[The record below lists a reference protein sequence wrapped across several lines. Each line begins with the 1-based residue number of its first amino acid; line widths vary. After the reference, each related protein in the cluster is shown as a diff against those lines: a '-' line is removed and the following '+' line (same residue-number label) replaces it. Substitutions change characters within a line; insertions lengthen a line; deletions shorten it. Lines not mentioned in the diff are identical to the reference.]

1 MSLIND
7 ALKRASKPGTP
18 GLQSGAPMVPADPQ
32 PPDYGK
38 LLLSVFVLIVLVL
51 VAGTFFWWKGRER
64 SDLTR
69 KIETPTTQSLASA
82 ITAPLNQAK
91 TLADNL
97 SKQNDE
103 GAAIAD
109 SIPRSKPAQEATKPV
124 TAPVIAERATQAVT
138 SAAAPASPSFPELK
152 VNAIYFRLKGPTVAI
167 NGKTLKVGDEINGAR
182 VTQIQRNAVEV
193 EFAGKKK
200 TLTMH

>member
-18 GLQSGAPMVPADPQ
+18 GPQSGAPMVPADPQ

-91 TLADNL
+91 TFADNL
-97 SKQNDE
+97 TKQNDE

-109 SIPRSKPAQEATKPV
+109 SIPASKPVQEATNPV
-124 TAPVIAERATQAVT
+124 AVPVIAER
-138 SAAAPASPSFPELK
+138 
-152 VNAIYFRLKGPTVAI
+152 
-167 NGKTLKVGDEINGAR
+167 
-182 VTQIQRNAVEV
+182 
-193 EFAGKKK
+193 
-200 TLTMH
+200 